1 MNVIRVVI
9 ITKSEERN
17 VIKCL
22 DLLKPFAD
30 EIK

>member
-1 MNVIRVVI
+1 MNATSVVT

-17 VIKCL
+17 LIRCL

>member
-1 MNVIRVVI
+1 MNAIRVVI

-17 VIKCL
+17 VKRRL